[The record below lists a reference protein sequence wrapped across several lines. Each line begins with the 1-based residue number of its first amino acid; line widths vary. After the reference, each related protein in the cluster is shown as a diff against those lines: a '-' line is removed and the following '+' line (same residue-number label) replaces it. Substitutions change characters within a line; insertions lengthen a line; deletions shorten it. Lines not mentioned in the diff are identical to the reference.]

1 MNRKLLLSICFLAL
15 PGAVSAQDSFEFEE
29 ALVEQCFQNAAE
41 FGRSDDCV
49 GMAAGLCM
57 DKNESGWSTYGMMEC
72 QGLEIAVWDAKLNAE
87 YQRVLAQAKQM
98 DADYMDVG
106 AAVPSQEEALREMQ
120 RAWIAFRDGTCRYER
135 SLWGNGTGGG
145 PASGGCMMRMTAAQ
159 AIYLAGQGQDY

>member
-1 MNRKLLLSICFLAL
+1 MSRKLLLSLFFLDL
-15 PGAVSAQDSFEFEE
+15 TGAVLAQEPLEFEE

-57 DKNESGWSTYGMMEC
+57 EKNEGGWSTYGMMAC
-72 QGLEIAVWDAKLNAE
+72 QGLEIAVWDAMLNAE

-98 DADYMDVG
+98 DADYMDVN
-106 AAVPSQEEALREMQ
+106 AAVPSQEKALREMQ
-120 RAWIAFRDGTCRYER
+120 RTWIAFRDGTCEYER

-159 AIYLAGQGQDY
+159 AIYLAGQGQEY